1 MVLGDLLGRARPGAD
16 LPGVIVDAPAAV
28 PTPDVLPSGVRRRL
42 AAHAVLAG
50 VLAGEFLSGMVIGLA
65 WESRDDLGRM
75 WVPDAVM
82 ATGDQGSGPAAS
94 TDAATAT
101 SAMTTSVVVVPP
113 PPTPPPPP
121 PPAMRTEPRNPFA
134 VQIQAP

>member
-1 MVLGDLLGRARPGAD
+1 VT
-16 LPGVIVDAPAAV
+16 VDAPAAV
-28 PTPDVLPSGVRRRL
+28 PTPDVLPSGVRRRM

-50 VLAGEFLSGMVIGLA
+50 VLAGEFLAGMVVGVA
-65 WESRDDLGRM
+65 WETRDTLGRM

-82 ATGDQGSGPAAS
+82 ATGDKVPGPAAS

-113 PPTPPPPP
+113 PPAPPPPP
-121 PPAMRTEPRNPFA
+121 PPPMRTEPRNPFA
-134 VQIQAP
+134 VQVQAP